1 MIDMHWERVE
11 MITNENG
18 RLAKEQP
25 ELDKL
30 KRQHIPLR
38 MVREMQKDEYID
50 SGPKSAG
57 RLVTGMLTGLIAHI
71 RNYM

>member
-1 MIDMHWERVE
+1 MIEMRWERVG

-18 RLAKEQP
+18 RLAKEQH
-25 ELDKL
+25 ELDEL

-57 RLVTGMLTGLIAHI
+57 R
-71 RNYM
+71 

>member
-1 MIDMHWERVE
+1 MIEMPWERVE

-18 RLAKEQP
+18 RLAKEQH
-25 ELDKL
+25 ELDEL

-57 RLVTGMLTGLIAHI
+57 R
-71 RNYM
+71 

>member
-25 ELDKL
+25 ELDEL

-50 SGPKSAG
+50 SA
-57 RLVTGMLTGLIAHI
+57 
-71 RNYM
+71 

>member
-25 ELDKL
+25 ELD
-30 KRQHIPLR
+30 
-38 MVREMQKDEYID
+38 
-50 SGPKSAG
+50 
-57 RLVTGMLTGLIAHI
+57 LTSPHKC
-71 RNYM
+71 